1 VSHYY
6 LPVPVGLDPQLEAL
20 VAARNESQR
29 AIAIEQLLTE
39 VADPVIRRSLFHRL
53 GTREPEL
60 DDIRGGVML
69 RLVRK
74 LDELQRGA
82 SEPIGSFA
90 DYVAIVT
97 FHAADDFLRR
107 KQPQRALLSNRIRYV
122 LTHDARFALWQ
133 IERELVCGLAKWRDR
148 PARPRPLDPADVEER
163 QLADSLD
170 RIFKRSGG
178 PLPFQEVVVL
188 FASASASEINLSI
201 EDVDLHEL
209 APSAFE
215 QLASKQTAEHLW
227 REIEQLPPR
236 QRAALLLN
244 LREVGGGSAIPLVTV
259 TGLATSDRIAELVG
273 IPAGELASIWN
284 QLPLDDNTIAS
295 RLGATRQQVI
305 NLRKC
310 ARERLARRLSK
321 R

>member
-1 VSHYY
+1 MVSA
-6 LPVPVGLDPQLEAL
+6 LDPELEEL
-20 VAARNESQR
+20 VAAHDESQR
-29 AIAIEQLLTE
+29 ATAIERLLTE

-53 GTREPEL
+53 GSREPEL
-60 DDIRGGVML
+60 EDIRGGVML

-82 SEPIGSFA
+82 SEPIASFA

-107 KQPQRALLSNRIRYV
+107 KQPQRALLSNRIRYL

-133 IERELVCGLAKWRDR
+133 FERELVCGLAKWRDQ
-148 PARPRPLDPADVEER
+148 PPRPRPLDPADVEEHHMG
-163 QLADSLD
+163 DSIA
-170 RIFKRSGG
+170 RVFARSGG
-178 PLPFQEVVVL
+178 PLPFHAVVVL
-188 FASASASEINLSI
+188 FAAASNALEQNTPV
-201 EDVDLHEL
+201 EEADLREL

-215 QLASKQTAEHLW
+215 QLASKQTAEQLW
-227 REIEQLPPR
+227 REIEELPAR

-244 LREVGGGSAIPLVTV
+244 LREAGGGSAIPLLTV
-259 TGLATSDRIAELVG
+259 TGLATAEQIADLVG
-273 IPAGELASIWN
+273 IPPSELASIWN
-284 QLPLDDNTIAS
+284 NLPLDDNTIAA

>member
-1 VSHYY
+1 MRE
-6 LPVPVGLDPQLEAL
+6 GLDPELDSL
-20 VAARNESQR
+20 VAAPDDAQR
-29 AIAIEQLLTE
+29 ASAIEHLLTDI
-39 VADPVIRRSLFHRL
+39 ADPVIRRSLFHRL
-53 GTREPEL
+53 GAREQEL
-60 DDIRGGVML
+60 EDIRGGVML
-69 RLVRK
+69 RLIRK
-74 LDELQRGA
+74 LDEVQRGV

-107 KQPQRALLSNRIRYV
+107 KQPQRALLSNRIRYL
-122 LTHDARFALWQ
+122 LTHDPRFALWQ
-133 IERELVCGLAKWRDR
+133 IDRDLICGLAAWRGSADPRTR
-148 PARPRPLDPADVEER
+148 PIDSAILDER
-163 QLADSLD
+163 NLAASLD
-170 RIFKRSGG
+170 RLFTRAAA
-178 PLPFQEVVVL
+178 PMPFHDVVML
-188 FASASASEINLSI
+188 FAATSTASEVNTPLD
-201 EDVDLHEL
+201 EVDLREL

-215 QLASKQTAEHLW
+215 QLSSKQTAEHLW

-244 LREVGGGSAIPLVTV
+244 LREAGGGSAIPLLTV
-259 TGLATSDRIAELVG
+259 TGLATPERIAELVG
-273 IPAGELASIWN
+273 IPHEELASIWN
-284 QLPLDDNTIAS
+284 ELPLDDNRIAS

>member
-1 VSHYY
+1 MIGAAMRES
-6 LPVPVGLDPQLEAL
+6 LDPQLESL
-20 VAARNESQR
+20 VAARDDIAR
-29 AIAIEQLLTE
+29 AAAIERLLTE

-53 GTREPEL
+53 GAREPEL
-60 DDIRGGVML
+60 EDIRGGVML

-74 LDELQRGA
+74 LDELQRGI
-82 SEPIGSFA
+82 SDPIGSFA

-107 KQPQRALLSNRIRYV
+107 KQPQRALLSNRIRYL

-133 IERELVCGLAKWRDR
+133 FERELVCGLAKWRDR
-148 PARPRPLDPADVEER
+148 PPQPRPLDPAAADER
-163 QLADSLD
+163 QLGESLAK
-170 RIFKRSGG
+170 IFARAGG
-178 PLPFQEVVVL
+178 PLPFHEIVAL
-188 FASASASEINLSI
+188 FAASSTVAEVNMPL
-201 EDVDLHEL
+201 EDADLHEL

-215 QLASKQTAEHLW
+215 QLASKQTAAHLW
-227 REIEQLPPR
+227 REIEELPPR

-244 LREVGGGSAIPLVTV
+244 LRESGGGSAIPLLTL
-259 TGLATSDRIAELVG
+259 TGLATAEQVAELVG
-273 IPAGELASIWN
+273 IPATELASIWN
-284 QLPLDDNTIAS
+284 ELPLDDNTIAS

>member
-1 VSHYY
+1 MA
-6 LPVPVGLDPQLEAL
+6 PPLDPQLEEL
-20 VAARNESQR
+20 VAARDETAR
-29 AIAIEQLLTE
+29 AVAIERLLTE

-53 GTREPEL
+53 GAREPEL
-60 DDIRGGVML
+60 EDIRGGVML

-74 LDELQRGA
+74 LDEMQRGA
-82 SEPIGSFA
+82 ADPISSFA

-107 KQPQRALLSNRIRYV
+107 KQPQRTLLANRIRYL

-133 IERELVCGLAKWRDR
+133 VDRELVCGLAKWRDR
-148 PARPRPLDPADVEER
+148 AAQPRPLDPADADEH
-163 QLADSLD
+163 QLGASLA
-170 RIFKRSGG
+170 RIFARTAA
-178 PLPFQEVVVL
+178 PQPFHNVVVL
-188 FASASASEINLSI
+188 FASAATPVEINSLV
-201 EDVDLHEL
+201 EEADLREV

-215 QLASKQTAEHLW
+215 RFASRQTAEHLW
-227 REIEQLPPR
+227 REIEDLPPR

-244 LREVGGGSAIPLVTV
+244 LREPGGGSAMALLTI
-259 TGLATSDRIAELVG
+259 TGLATMEQIAAFVG
-273 IPAGELASIWN
+273 IPLPELAAIWN
-284 QLPLDDNTIAS
+284 DLPLDDNTIAS

>member
-1 VSHYY
+1 MASA
-6 LPVPVGLDPQLEAL
+6 LDPELEEL
-20 VAARNESQR
+20 VAARDDTQR
-29 AIAIEQLLTE
+29 AIAIERLLTE

-53 GTREPEL
+53 GPREPEL
-60 DDIRGGVML
+60 EDIRGGVML

-74 LDELQRGA
+74 LDEVQRGA
-82 SEPIGSFA
+82 SDPIGSFA

-107 KQPQRALLSNRIRYV
+107 KQPQRALLSNRIRYL

-133 IERELVCGLAKWRDR
+133 FERELVCGLAKWRDQ
-148 PARPRPLDPADVEER
+148 PPRPRPLDPADVEER
-163 QLADSLD
+163 HLGDSIA
-170 RIFKRSGG
+170 RVFARSGG
-178 PLPFQEVVVL
+178 PLPFHGVVAL
-188 FASASASEINLSI
+188 FAGASALEQNTPIDEAGLR
-201 EDVDLHEL
+201 EL

-215 QLASKQTAEHLW
+215 QFASKQTAEQLW
-227 REIEQLPPR
+227 KEIEELPAR

-244 LREVGGGSAIPLVTV
+244 LREAGGGSAISLLTV
-259 TGLATSDRIAELVG
+259 TGLATAEQIADLVG
-273 IPAGELASIWN
+273 IPASELASIWN
-284 QLPLDDNTIAS
+284 DLPLDDNTIAA